1 MTEGVTISHIDG
13 HSGIG
18 NISLKSSTFC
28 RGFSLLHYLRSIWTY
43 YHENP
48 EIMKEKYKQAIFH
61 SIEKGYKNDLN
72 RVEKQEEVKE
82 LKKKYGR
89 AFSQP
94 LF

>member
-1 MTEGVTISHIDG
+1 
-13 HSGIG
+13 
-18 NISLKSSTFC
+18 
-28 RGFSLLHYLRSIWTY
+28 
-43 YHENP
+43 
-48 EIMKEKYKQAIFH
+48 MKEKYKQAIFH